1 VETVRSPAIPFR
13 FDGLVRRAGLSL
25 FLNAAC
31 PWAAYQILTDQG
43 YDTVTALA
51 VTAVFPL
58 AGTAIGWVRSGR
70 PDVLGLISVLFIALS
85 VAVALVTDSA
95 VAILLRRSV
104 SNAVFAVLCF
114 GSLAFGRPLMFYVAR
129 QFVAGW
135 NRAASDTFGAQW
147 EHAAFRQTMRRIT
160 LVWGCWFIVQA
171 VGRVVAVELLPVS
184 TFLATW
190 PLVSIVGTFAMISWS
205 MAYAR
210 RGEAGPAWDP
220 AEHGALLDEPARLAL
235 DRAGAEAKRHR
246 QRYIGTEHLLIA
258 LCDDEGAAGRALKNV
273 GVTAGGARATLEMWV
288 APGNTPAWREPEYAP
303 RMHSVLWR
311 ANDARRAAGASSIG
325 AEHLLFSLAAED
337 GGQAAFLLEQIGV
350 DLGGLRERL
359 LGFSDLPPSGSLP
372 T

>member
-1 VETVRSPAIPFR
+1 
-13 FDGLVRRAGLSL
+13 
-25 FLNAAC
+25 
-31 PWAAYQILTDQG
+31 
-43 YDTVTALA
+43 
-51 VTAVFPL
+51 
-58 AGTAIGWVRSGR
+58 
-70 PDVLGLISVLFIALS
+70 
-85 VAVALVTDSA
+85 
-95 VAILLRRSV
+95 
-104 SNAVFAVLCF
+104 
-114 GSLAFGRPLMFYVAR
+114 
-129 QFVAGW
+129 
-135 NRAASDTFGAQW
+135 
-147 EHAAFRQTMRRIT
+147 
-160 LVWGCWFIVQA
+160 
-171 VGRVVAVELLPVS
+171 
-184 TFLATW
+184 
-190 PLVSIVGTFAMISWS
+190 MISWS